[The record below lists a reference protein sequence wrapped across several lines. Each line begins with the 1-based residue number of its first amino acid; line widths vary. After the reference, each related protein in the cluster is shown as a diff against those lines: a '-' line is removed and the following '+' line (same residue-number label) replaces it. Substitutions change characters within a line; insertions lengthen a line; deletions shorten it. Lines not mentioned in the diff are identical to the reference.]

1 MAAPPDSATK
11 GGGDGEVWGAGGD
24 SGEVREGVREEGE
37 GEKPQRKRRRESSG
51 VEKGGKQENNKKNGV

>member
-1 MAAPPDSATK
+1 MQ
-11 GGGDGEVWGAGGD
+11 GAGGD

-37 GEKPQRKRRRESSG
+37 GEKPERKRRRESSG